1 MRLLPMYPIYE
12 KKNLKLFFC
21 PSIKMNPRVKGIS
34 KKALISKAK
43 KLGLKEPH
51 TLSTKTLLNIV
62 NRHTISKK
70 VTQLLK
76 KKH

>member
-12 KKNLKLFFC
+12 KKILKLFFC
-21 PSIKMNPRVKGIS
+21 LSIRMNPRVKGIS

-43 KLGLKEPH
+43 KLGIKEPH

>member
-12 KKNLKLFFC
+12 KKILKLFFC
-21 PSIKMNPRVKGIS
+21 LSIKMNPRVKGIS

-43 KLGLKEPH
+43 KLGIKEPH

>member
-12 KKNLKLFFC
+12 KKTLKLFFC
-21 PSIKMNPRVKGIS
+21 LSIKMNPRVKGIS

-43 KLGLKEPH
+43 KLGIKEPH